1 MGFEIC
7 ITGMHLVDI
16 STGRFQRY
24 LAKLLVFWGQ
34 VGPKRIC
41 AISLLASYFSELFAT
56 VFGGSS
62 LKVQYVWR
70 LKKRLGQ
77 ICVTSCFHAL
87 RKLIAAQ
94 VDRWITIILE
104 ERVDGFSC

>member
-70 LKKRLGQ
+70 LKKDL
-77 ICVTSCFHAL
+77 A
-87 RKLIAAQ
+87 KYA
-94 VDRWITIILE
+94 
-104 ERVDGFSC
+104 